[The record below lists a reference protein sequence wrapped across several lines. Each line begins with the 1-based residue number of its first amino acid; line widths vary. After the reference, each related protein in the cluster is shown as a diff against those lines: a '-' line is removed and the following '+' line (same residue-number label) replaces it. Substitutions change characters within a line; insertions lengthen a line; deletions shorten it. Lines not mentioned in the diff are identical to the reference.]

1 MRHVH
6 LKTSIAV
13 SSSRWARTSDTGV
26 LIFIDEAEAFLA
38 SRSRAR
44 LTEHMRNALNAFLY
58 QTGSP
63 THSFLLVLA
72 TNRAQDLDEAVLDRV
87 DETLYFDIPTYRERA
102 SLVRLY
108 YEAYVAILA
117 KKRGRLSTF
126 FQAFLSLPAPL
137 DISENLDDA
146 ALGAATDATD
156 GFSGREIEKL
166 MVAVQSAAY
175 GNGAKLDS
183 NSFLEVVK
191 HKSREHAYKIT
202 LDASVDE
209 ALPVAKEEV
218 SPSMKSRDKAVQEQR
233 EIEIIAKMNASDG
246 FLAEWQGSIKSRD
259 GNISVE
265 EFRFE

>member
-1 MRHVH
+1 MRHINLH
-6 LKTSIAV
+6 SCIAI
-13 SSSRWARTSDTGV
+13 STSRWARTSDTGV

-108 YEAYVAILA
+108 YEAYVAALA
-117 KKRGRLSTF
+117 KQRGRLSTF
-126 FQAFLSLPAPL
+126 LQAFLSLPAPL
-137 DISENLDDA
+137 DISDNLDDA
-146 ALGAATDATD
+146 ALKAATDATD

-175 GNGAKLDS
+175 GDGAKLDAD
-183 NSFLEVVK
+183 SFLAVVK

-202 LDASVDE
+202 LDASVGE
-209 ALPVAKEEV
+209 ALPAAKNEAL
-218 SPSMKSRDKAVQEQR
+218 PFMTPRDKLVQERR
-233 EIEIIAKMNASDG
+233 EIEIIAKMNATDG
-246 FLAEWQGSIKSRD
+246 FLAELEGNIKSRD
-259 GNISVE
+259 GNIGAE
-265 EFRFE
+265 DFAFD